1 MAKFLIE
8 INTDNSAYADEL
20 HEELADNL
28 QSIIDRL
35 RDNRGYDGIVRDT
48 NGNITGS
55 FYLED

>member
-8 INTDNSAYADEL
+8 INTDNSAYTDEL

-28 QSIIDRL
+28 RSIITKL
-35 RDNRGYDGIVRDT
+35 QDNRNCFGLVKDT

-55 FYLED
+55 FYLQD

>member
-35 RDNRGYDGIVRDT
+35 RDNRGLDGIVKDT
-48 NGNITGS
+48 NGNTTGS